1 MISLQLRIFNTHF
14 IGLAVL
20 CFAGE
25 EEGVRDEGGGG
36 EDQEETQL
44 GSPGFNFV

>member
-1 MISLQLRIFNTHF
+1 MHF

-20 CFAGE
+20 CLVGE

-36 EDQEETQL
+36 ENQEETQL
-44 GSPGFNFV
+44 GSPGFDVV

>member
-1 MISLQLRIFNTHF
+1 MISLQLRFFNTHF

-36 EDQEETQL
+36 EDQEKTQL
-44 GSPGFNFV
+44 GSSGFNLV